1 MRKLVTALFALSL
14 LATAG
19 MEAFAAKK
27 AASAD
32 GTVKTGDPV
41 VPAGRVV
48 FDVRTG
54 GNSNPCG
61 RGEERP
67 AADCDPPPNNNQVC
81 CKWVNASSARVAPG
95 RTRIATPIKGGGA
108 SPAGRIVYDTEKID
122 KGCPK
127 GSQSVSDDHCEPRPK
142 MNELCCKTQTQ

>member
-1 MRKLVTALFALSL
+1 MRKLVAALFALSL
-14 LATAG
+14 LALAS
-19 MEAFAAKK
+19 MEAAAAKGK
-27 AASAD
+27 SAD
-32 GTVKTGDPV
+32 GAVKTGDPV

-81 CKWVNASSARVAPG
+81 CKWVNASNARVAPG
-95 RTRIATPIKGGGA
+95 RTSTAGPVRGGGA
-108 SPAGRIVYDTEKID
+108 SPAGRIVYDTVKVSE
-122 KGCPK
+122 GCKKPSV
-127 GSQSVSDDHCEPRPK
+127 GVSDEHCEPRPT
-142 MNELCCKTQTQ
+142 MGQLCCKTQSN